1 MRFKLLA
8 TLMLVLMT
16 SGLAHADLNLFIRD
30 VNVSAGG
37 NIGGYKADL
46 GVRFGAAGPSVDMV
60 LRSVDSPAEAFLV
73 FWLGE
78 RSGRPVDVVLRE
90 YQSRK
95 GQGWGEIAKS
105 LGIKPGSADFH
116 ALRQGNLGWS
126 PSDSGKGGG
135 KGKK

>member
-8 TLMLVLMT
+8 ALMFVLLT
-16 SGLAHADLNLFIRD
+16 AGLAHADLNLFIRD
-30 VNVSAGG
+30 VNISAGAD
-37 NIGGYKADL
+37 IGGYKADL
-46 GVRFGAAGPSVDMV
+46 GVRFGTSGPAVDLV

-73 FWLGE
+73 LWLGE
-78 RSGRPVDVVLRE
+78 RTGRPVEVVLRE
-90 YQSRK
+90 YRSGK

-126 PSDSGKGGG
+126 RDGSDKGRGRG
-135 KGKK
+135 R